1 MYERILFLS
10 FEIESVSKIRDA
22 LHGFSWFDVLCIC
35 LCVCCC
41 FLLFVCLFFFCLTLG
56 AVFCPSKSFSG
67 ITWSMTAPG
76 MSDLQRCPNAT
87 GKVTVQYKKL
97 LNFNVMRCLDLYLS

>member
-1 MYERILFLS
+1 MYDRILFFS

-41 FLLFVCLFFFCLTLG
+41 FFVLPLG

>member
-1 MYERILFLS
+1 MYLSLCLLLFL
-10 FEIESVSKIRDA
+10 I
-22 LHGFSWFDVLCIC
+22 IC
-35 LCVCCC
+35 L
-41 FLLFVCLFFFCLTLG
+41 FGFFCLTLG

-67 ITWSMTAPG
+67 ITWLMAAPG

-97 LNFNVMRCLDLYLS
+97 LNFNVMRCLDVYLS

>member
-1 MYERILFLS
+1 M
-10 FEIESVSKIRDA
+10 VSRG
-22 LHGFSWFDVLCIC
+22 LMF
-35 LCVCCC
+35 CV
-41 FLLFVCLFFFCLTLG
+41 FVFVFFVVFYYLFVCLFFFCLTVG

-97 LNFNVMRCLDLYLS
+97 LNFNVMRCVDLYLS

>member
-1 MYERILFLS
+1 M
-10 FEIESVSKIRDA
+10 VSRG
-22 LHGFSWFDVLCIC
+22 LMFCVFVFVFVVVFDY
-35 LCVCCC
+35 
-41 FLLFVCLFFFCLTLG
+41 LFVCFFFCLTLG

>member
-1 MYERILFLS
+1 MYLSLCLLLFL
-10 FEIESVSKIRDA
+10 I
-22 LHGFSWFDVLCIC
+22 IC
-35 LCVCCC
+35 
-41 FLLFVCLFFFCLTLG
+41 LFVCFCLTLG

-76 MSDLQRCPNAT
+76 MSDLQRCPKAT
-87 GKVTVQYKKL
+87 GKVTVQFKKL